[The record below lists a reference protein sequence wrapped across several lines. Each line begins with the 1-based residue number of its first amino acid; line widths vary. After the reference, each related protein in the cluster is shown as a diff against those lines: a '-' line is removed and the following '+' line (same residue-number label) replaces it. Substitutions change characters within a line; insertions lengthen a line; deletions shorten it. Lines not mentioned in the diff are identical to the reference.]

1 MGDGGGRGQ
10 QLVLRQ
16 EIYFLDQREHSPEYP
31 GVYPDIRAGLLR
43 FIIRWNPSARGILA
57 IRHGTLPSRLDA
69 RWPGRRGGARSVAV
83 AVRQPHGEGRRL
95 RARLHAQ
102 LAEQG

>member
-1 MGDGGGRGQ
+1 MNGGGGRGQ

-16 EIYFLDQREHSPEYP
+16 EIYFRDHSEHSPEYP
-31 GVYPDIRAGLLR
+31 GVYPDIQAGLLR

-69 RWPGRRGGARSVAV
+69 WWPGGRGGARSVAV
-83 AVRQPHGEGRRL
+83 AARQSHGEGRRL
-95 RARLHAQ
+95 SARLHAQ